1 MCELCSGISRRA
13 FLGTSGAISSGLL
26 FSGLT
31 SSQSATPVVANEWER
46 QPPVRIYVVYLGMD
60 HAGWPKPDFVP
71 ADEIQKVFAPYL
83 ATLEQKLGDVEFI
96 GGDLLKDTISA
107 EGANSL
113 LPKIAEEKAD
123 AILVV
128 HLTFGTAAP
137 FAALASTWLP
147 MAIYSQLFSGHQW
160 IYVPEIQRN
169 GAKVIF
175 GASGELRDVER
186 LVSLIRV
193 PAKMKNAKIIMIGN
207 PGCAA
212 GTAAACDYANVR
224 EKFGTE
230 VIQITPQ
237 EFVEVH
243 KTIPEADAVAEA
255 EEYWISKAREIWE
268 PTREEIIKSCK
279 TYFAMTKLM
288 EEHGARSVSMKC
300 LGGVPIDILGYP
312 CLGFSRILDDGG
324 IGTCEADMDSTLTM
338 MLALYS
344 FGLPGFISDPV
355 MDLPNNAVI
364 HAHCVSATK
373 MAGPQSERLPFIIRK
388 HLEDYKG
395 ASIKV
400 FMDRDVNREM
410 TCCKLANNDTIL
422 VSTGIIRGVPEFD
435 DRGCRTQ
442 VITEITSSSAH
453 ELFNKWGGNVL
464 GHDMMTLLHRVMF
477 YGNHLEDFRDI
488 ARLMGLRF
496 MVEGKDLA

>member
-13 FLGTSGAISSGLL
+13 FLGTSTALSAGLVL
-26 FSGLT
+26 GEL
-31 SSQSATPVVANEWER
+31 SAVSAAPAVSTNEWER
-46 QPPVRIYVVYLGMD
+46 QPPVKVFVVYLGLD
-60 HAGWPKPDFVP
+60 NAGWPKPDFVP
-71 ADEIQKVFAPYL
+71 ANEIQQVFAPCL
-83 ATLEQKLGDVEFI
+83 DKVAKKLGDVEFI
-96 GGDLLKDTISA
+96 GNVLVKNIFSA
-107 EGANSL
+107 DETNNL
-113 LPKIAEEKAD
+113 LPQIMEEKAD
-123 AILVV
+123 AILIIQ
-128 HLTFGTAAP
+128 LTVGMAAP
-137 FAALASTWLP
+137 FASLASTGLP
-147 MAIYSQLFSGHQW
+147 VAIYSQLFSGHQW
-160 IYVPEIQRN
+160 IYVPEIQRS
-169 GAKVIF
+169 GAKVIM
-175 GASGELRDVER
+175 GASGDLQDVER
-186 LVSLIRV
+186 LVSLLRV

-207 PGCAA
+207 PGCAS
-212 GTAAACDYANVR
+212 GTPASCDYAKVK
-224 EKFGTE
+224 EAFGTE
-230 VIQITPQ
+230 VIQVTPQ

-243 KTIPEADAVAEA
+243 QTISETDAIAEA
-255 EEYWISKAREIWE
+255 EEYWIKPAKEIWE

-288 EEHGARSVSMKC
+288 KEHGARTISMKC

-338 MLALYS
+338 MLALYG

-355 MDLPNNAVI
+355 MDFPNNAVI

-400 FMDRDVNREM
+400 FMDRDINQEM

-442 VITEITSSSAH
+442 VITEVTSTSAI

-488 ARLMGLRF
+488 ARLMGLKF
-496 MVEGKDLA
+496 MVEGKDMA